1 VDFFRS
7 ASPYIAG
14 HRGRTFV
21 LALPGTALASSDRT
35 ERLLADVALCASLG
49 VRLVLVCGC
58 AAQID
63 ELLTQ
68 RRVPLR
74 FADGFR
80 VTDAAAMGAVM
91 EAAGK
96 VQLAVS
102 ATLSK
107 GPPLPAMRKHGEV
120 LAGPRPALRVAAG
133 NFVAAKRRG
142 VVGGVDFGDTGEVRH
157 CDGEALRARLDA
169 GDVAL
174 LSNVGYSAA
183 GELLNC
189 ATWEVAAHAAAAL
202 AADKLI
208 IFSDELGAPP
218 DGALPAARWLPLREA
233 QAAVE
238 ALCRTSEGG
247 AQPPPGPSPALG
259 GGSAENAAAGAVAAT
274 RRWLARGAPLELA
287 AATAVCAAGVPRC
300 HVLDSGTEGALL
312 LELYTRDGVGTM
324 VSADRY
330 EGTRPATVSDA
341 PMVAALLEPLESD
354 GSLARRD
361 RAALLADLAAGQF
374 TVVERDGAVVASA
387 ALVPFPAAACA
398 EVAAFAVDPR
408 YRGAGRGDALLEYV
422 EGCARGAGLRRLFL
436 LTTRAADWF
445 QARGFQAAGRAAGS
459 PLLPAGR
466 RVDESRNSL
475 LFVKDLGPGEAHGL

>member
-1 VDFFRS
+1 M
-7 ASPYIAG
+7 
-14 HRGRTFV
+14 

-68 RRVPLR
+68 RQVPVR
-74 FADGFR
+74 FAAGFR

-96 VQLAVS
+96 VQLSVS

-107 GPPLPAMRKHGEV
+107 GPPLPAMRKHGEMPS
-120 LAGPRPALRVAAG
+120 GTRPALRVAAG
-133 NFVAAKRRG
+133 NYVAAKRRG
-142 VVGGVDFGDTGEVRH
+142 VVGGIDFGDTGEVRH

-208 IFSDELGAPP
+208 LFTDEPATEAPDAAAAPP
-218 DGALPAARWLPLREA
+218 ASRWLPLREA

-238 ALCRTSEGG
+238 LLCGPG
-247 AQPPPGPSPALG
+247 DGLAGPLQAQPTLGPSGA
-259 GGSAENAAAGAVAAT
+259 AEAAAAAAVAVT

-300 HVLDSGTEGALL
+300 HVVDARREGALL

-330 EGTRPATVSDA
+330 EGTRPATVADA
-341 PMVAALLEPLESD
+341 PMVAALLEPLEAE

-361 RAALLADLAAGQF
+361 RAALLADLAAGAF

-387 ALVPFPAAACA
+387 ALVPYPAAACA

-422 EGCARGAGLRRLFL
+422 EQIARSTGLRRLFL

-445 QARGFQAAGRAAGS
+445 QARGFEAAGRAAGS

-466 RVDESRNSL
+466 RVDASRNSL
-475 LFVKDLGPGEAHGL
+475 LFVKDLGPGEADGGL